1 MSEFQTAVLLADIAL
16 IIAVARVAGRLAR
29 RLGQPSVTGEIA
41 VGVLLGPTLLD
52 GAVSA
57 ALFPTEVRPYLGA
70 VANLGLVLFMFVIGL
85 EFDFARLRGS
95 GRVTGATVLGSTLV
109 PFALGVL
116 LGAYLLRSYDPADRP
131 AFVLFIGVAV
141 SVTAFPVLARIL
153 ADRGMNGTWLGAVA
167 LSAAA
172 FCDLAAWTTL
182 AGLQA
187 LAGAGGAHPWL
198 VLLVLPYAL
207 VLFLGV
213 RPLLARY
220 LARRGSGTP
229 LSAGDVTVVVS
240 GALGSA
246 AVTQLLGLH
255 FVIGAFLFGLAMPR
269 LHTAAHDGLLRRT
282 EHTTTLLLP
291 VYFIVAGL
299 KVDLSGIGIE
309 GLVQLA
315 WIMVVAVTGKF
326 AGTWLGARSQGVPAR
341 GSAVLASLMNTRGL
355 TELVALGVGL
365 EAGLVDERLYSLFV
379 VMAVVTTVMT
389 GPLLVRLMGRG
400 DGAPALLAPDLAA
413 GRGARVGAGTRG

>member
-1 MSEFQTAVLLADIAL
+1 MTETQAAVLLADIAL
-16 IIAVARVAGRLAR
+16 IIAVARFAGLIAR
-29 RLGQPSVTGEIA
+29 RLGQPAVIGEIA
-41 VGVLLGPTLLD
+41 VGVLLGPTLLN
-52 GAVSA
+52 GTVA
-57 ALFPTEVRPYLGA
+57 ATLFPADIRPYLGA
-70 VANLGLVLFMFVIGL
+70 VANLGLVLFMFLIGL

-95 GRVTGATVLGSTLV
+95 GRVTGAAVLGSTLV
-109 PFALGVL
+109 PFALGIL
-116 LGAYLLRSYDPADRP
+116 LGWYLLRSYDPGHRV

-187 LAGAGGAHPWL
+187 LAGAGGTRWWL
-198 VLLVLPYAL
+198 VLLSVPYVL
-207 VLFLGV
+207 VLFLVV
-213 RPLLARY
+213 RPLLARF
-220 LARRGSGTP
+220 LARRGSEET
-229 LSAGDVTVVVS
+229 LSAGDVTVVVAA
-240 GALGSA
+240 ALASA
-246 AVTQLLGLH
+246 ALTQLLGLH

-269 LHTAAHDGLLRRT
+269 MHPARHEGLLRRT

-299 KVDLSGIGIE
+299 KVDLSGLGAD
-309 GLVQLA
+309 GLVQLG

-341 GSAVLASLMNTRGL
+341 SSAVLAGLMNTRGL
-355 TELVALGVGL
+355 TELIALGVGL
-365 EAGLVDERLYSLFV
+365 EAGLIDERLYSLFV
-379 VMAVVTTVMT
+379 VMAVATTAMT
-389 GPLLVRLMGRG
+389 GPLLGRLMGRD
-400 DGAPALLAPDLAA
+400 DGSPPLLDPDLAVPPRERA
-413 GRGARVGAGTRG
+413 VAGTGR